1 MIAIDIF
8 PVEKAAVPTI
18 NTYELDTSGN
28 KISISG
34 KLAYRLRKE
43 FGGHWTANYGK
54 ILADKSVT
62 EQQLNDFLMQLWQS
76 NIVPLGNVRAIRRVT
91 GLGMNEYDIATFVA
105 KGMLSDQNLQREI
118 TAAINKNKVEIKNAI
133 IKRVVDFHAFVVDT
147 VPSVSISI
155 NSNILLEQD
164 MDRFIRNGGDPMK
177 LYAKVKHQS
186 TKGEVTSIVGPLKNQ
201 RERLERLAQD
211 ELTISSLQSAPDD
224 TEVLTLRVG
233 QNVYDYPANLL
244 EIVLTMQNCSRFN
257 VSSSEL
263 SKHTKIKPAERYKM
277 IHIIQ
282 NLVNEKLVN
291 GKSIIGK
298 AYDSDKNPGMFP
310 NMFNLPF
317 EEPVVIGKKQSY
329 QFKYVK
335 SGLKRYGLYMNSS
348 QLLNN
353 EIHLG
358 VIYPNTFV
366 DKFRVNKFLE
376 ATKSELESLSFKMII
391 GNILQFDLTDESGL
405 EKNIDSLMK
414 ESIDFVLCILPD
426 YFDEDEDNEADELY
440 HTFKRLTITRGIGGQ
455 VVTYKTL
462 GNTYAIFNIV
472 LGILGKTGNIPF
484 ALSKPLDFC
493 DVVVGIDIA
502 REKKT
507 RLTGSNN
514 AAAIA
519 RVYFNNGNF
528 LKYVI
533 HDAPLEGETVPS
545 RVMKSLFPLNEFQ
558 GKRVVIHRDGYFRG
572 DEIDTLKDW
581 GNSIGS
587 EFSLIE
593 VIKREAPRIYE
604 ISGDSIG
611 APKKGTVF
619 MFDDKNSLVV
629 SSPPPFQGVT
639 PRPLKIQIK
648 YGNIQMTQALRSIL
662 SLTELHY
669 GSTNPPRL
677 PVTIHYSDQIAWFAL
692 RGIKPPNLTGEI
704 PFWL

>member
-43 FGGHWTANYGK
+43 FGGHWTANYGR
-54 ILADKSVT
+54 ILSDKSVT

-76 NIVPLGNVRAIRRVT
+76 NTVPLGNVRAIRRVT
-91 GLGMNEYDIATFVA
+91 GLGLSEYDIATFVA

-118 TAAINKNKVEIKNAI
+118 TAVLNKNKVGIKNAI
-133 IKRVVDFHAFVVDT
+133 IKRVADFHAFVVDN

-164 MDRFIRNGGDPMK
+164 LDSFIRDGGDPMK
-177 LYAKVKHQS
+177 LYVKVKHQS
-186 TKGEVTSIVGPLKNQ
+186 TKGEVTSVVGPLKNQ

-335 SGLKRYGLYMNSS
+335 SGLKKYGLYRNSS

-358 VIYPNTFV
+358 VIYPNTFA

-391 GNILQFDLTDESGL
+391 GNILQFDLTDESSL

-426 YFDEDEDNEADELY
+426 YFDEDEDSEADELY
-440 HTFKRLTITRGIGGQ
+440 HTFKRLTISRGIGGQ

-502 REKKT
+502 REKKN

-619 MFDDKNSLVV
+619 MIDDKNSLVV